1 MKILS
6 IVLSIIA
13 LGLIIFN
20 FTQINFDN
28 PFKGQSMIAIITII
42 ASLCAILLMLIL
54 GVSKKIEQKV
64 KDHK

>member
-28 PFKGQSMIAIITII
+28 PFKGQSMIAIITIV

>member
-6 IVLSIIA
+6 VVLSIIA

-28 PFKGQSMIAIITII
+28 PFKGQSMIAIITIV

>member
-6 IVLSIIA
+6 VVLSIIA

-28 PFKGQSMIAIITII
+28 PFKGQSMIAIITIV

-64 KDHK
+64 KNHK

>member
-6 IVLSIIA
+6 VVLSIIA

-28 PFKGQSMIAIITII
+28 PFKGQSMIAIITIV

-64 KDHK
+64 KNHI